1 MEHVTDITQLQFPI
15 GPFIKKDEYSADEFV
30 SLTSDM
36 EDALAGYKTLAAS
49 LHVEDLS
56 KTYRP
61 GSWNIQQL
69 IHHVADIQLLHF
81 LRMKKAV
88 TEPDYKELTLIDM
101 DGWANTKDGAIAPIE
116 DSILML
122 EGITKRYLYLIRSL
136 SVEELKITYYHP
148 VRAFYVN
155 QMQAVAM
162 SSWHLNHHLAHI
174 KLALENRTY
183 PCI

>member
-1 MEHVTDITQLQFPI
+1 MENVTDITQLQFPI

-81 LRMKKAV
+81 FRMKKAV
-88 TEPDYKELTLIDM
+88 TEPDYKEVTLIDM

-116 DSILML
+116 DSMLML
-122 EGITKRYLYLIRSL
+122 EGITNRYLYLIRSL
-136 SVEELKITYYHP
+136 SAEELKITYYHP

-155 QMQAVAM
+155 QTQAVAM
-162 SSWHLNHHLAHI
+162 SSWHLKHHLAHI
-174 KLALENRTY
+174 KIALQNLAH
-183 PCI
+183 PCF